1 MVDHIWSTIFFFITF
16 VSMKFLDTIVLVI
29 LLHQVGLAQ
38 SHTKHIDF
46 NKLNLQFEDASAVLK
61 PEYTP
66 LIYRLAD
73 TLNKSPQ
80 LHVLIRGHVCCVNR
94 NGLAKRRA
102 KTVRS
107 YLLHFG
113 VNRKQISIVG
123 MRNSEPV
130 VYPEKS
136 KADELQNMRVNFVLK

>member
-1 MVDHIWSTIFFFITF
+1 MKYRFIFLFCSITLF
-16 VSMKFLDTIVLVI
+16 GFS
-29 LLHQVGLAQ
+29 Q
-38 SHTKHIDF
+38 SHTKQIDF

-94 NGLAKRRA
+94 NGLAKQRA

-113 VNRKQISIVG
+113 VDKRQISIVG
-123 MRNSEPV
+123 IRNREPV
-130 VYPEKS
+130 VYPERS
-136 KADELQNMRVNFVLK
+136 KADELANMRVNFVLR